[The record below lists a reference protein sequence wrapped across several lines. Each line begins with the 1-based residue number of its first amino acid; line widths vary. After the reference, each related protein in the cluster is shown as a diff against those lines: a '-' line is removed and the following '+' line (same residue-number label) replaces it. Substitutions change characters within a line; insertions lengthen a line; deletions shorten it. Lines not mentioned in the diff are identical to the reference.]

1 MPLLLAVLVSFA
13 SAAPAM
19 ELVPRASGAGKTMS
33 TTVKTNGADI
43 STAAFVAA
51 IMDCDHYPL
60 GASVMGVKALL
71 QCKTLEKRADGYTV
85 IYQLTGGNMLVN
97 SREYVIAMKVAEQT
111 DTKARIEWDLVKHE
125 GKPGS
130 MTGPYASALNAH
142 PDAVYTPYNVGGW
155 TYDKAAGTISYKVTS
170 NAGGTVPD
178 WLVSQDAV
186 MAFPLELLKTKWGVK
201 P

>member
-1 MPLLLAVLVSFA
+1 MFLALLCLPAV
-13 SAAPAM
+13 AAPAM
-19 ELVPRASGAGKTMS
+19 DLVPRANGGGKTMS
-33 TTVKTNGADI
+33 TTVQTKGADI

-60 GASVMGVKALL
+60 GASVMGVKALI
-71 QCKTLEKRADGYTV
+71 QCKTLEKRDDGYTV
-85 IYQLTGGNMLVN
+85 IYQLTGGNMLVS
-97 SREYVIAMKVAEQT
+97 SREYVIAMKVVEQT
-111 DTKARIEWDLVKHE
+111 ADRARVEWDLVKHD
-125 GKPGS
+125 GAPGA

-142 PDAVYTPYNVGGW
+142 ADAVYTPYNTGGW
-155 TYDKAAGTISYKVTS
+155 TYDKTAGTIAYKVTS

-186 MAFPLELLKTKWGVK
+186 MAFPLELLKTRWGVI